1 MNSLNDMKDH
11 MRNMYFK
18 DFDKSDE
25 NYNDCIKRIDKLTYD
40 LQELKEKNKTDLM
53 TYQYIKE
60 DLDRA
65 QIRLIEFKK
74 IRDGKEKT
82 LLYYT
87 NFLELISDMSKITE
101 QECPICLDKIKEED
115 IGITI
120 CGHIY
125 CYTCISI
132 IIKDAKTTGT
142 PSECPNCRK
151 HLEIDKIFL
160 ISENKSKDVDILGT
174 KLAYIINYIKNTS
187 KKYRIIFSQWD
198 YLLKEVG
205 KVLEQNNIKHL
216 YCQGNVY
223 QKDKVLK
230 IFNNKDI
237 DNKDIDNKDI
247 DNKDYRIIML
257 SSDSTVS
264 GSNLNNAEEVIFL
277 DPVYGDKQYRIN
289 TENQAIGRVRRLGNK
304 FKEIKVIRLLIK
316 DSIEEE
322 IFKNNQL

>member
-1 MNSLNDMKDH
+1 M
-11 MRNMYFK
+11 
-18 DFDKSDE
+18 
-25 NYNDCIKRIDKLTYD
+25 
-40 LQELKEKNKTDLM
+40 
-53 TYQYIKE
+53 
-60 DLDRA
+60 
-65 QIRLIEFKK
+65 
-74 IRDGKEKT
+74 
-82 LLYYT
+82 
-87 NFLELISDMSKITE
+87 
-101 QECPICLDKIKEED
+101 
-115 IGITI
+115 
-120 CGHIY
+120 
-125 CYTCISI
+125 
-132 IIKDAKTTGT
+132 

-160 ISENKSKDVDILGT
+160 ISENKSKDVNILGT

-187 KKYRIIFSQWD
+187 QKYRIIFSQWD

-205 KVLEQNNIKHL
+205 KVLDQNNIKHL

-237 DNKDIDNKDI
+237 QNNE
-247 DNKDYRIIML
+247 YRIIML

-277 DPVYGDKQYRIN
+277 DPIYGDKQFRIN

-316 DSIEEE
+316 GTIEEE
-322 IFKNNQL
+322 IFKSNQI